1 MTITTNPV
9 RNQYDAISGQTVFN
23 YTFKI
28 YSSTDL
34 NVYLT
39 PVGQVPDDSTDLIT
53 SYVVD
58 PGTIENE
65 DGGFLTLNTGAAAG
79 DTLTIV
85 SSIPYNRETDYQFN
99 GDFRPATVNNDIDR
113 VVSLVKQN
121 AGDLLRAVLA
131 PESSDLENP
140 IRIPSPENGK
150 GLKWENN
157 NLANT
162 AIVETVTTGTSG
174 TELITVSGNDVSV
187 KGLAGSASILL
198 TDLGDTIRI
207 DAISPAGGNVRTNGD
222 NTYNSGTTQ
231 TMPRL
236 IILGVNI
243 GEELLAQGV
252 IQAQLAIDVQSNA
265 ASAQAAQST
274 ATTAINTANSANSA
288 AQAAQTTANGKIS
301 QSQGDARYTRKGQSR
316 NTLANFTVSANGGNS
331 REPTGWVTSQ
341 ISPGVYQVTHNENS
355 ILYPVIT
362 AASTSVDDSYNTHVF
377 DNTANSFK
385 YVTRNISGTP
395 VSLAHYIMLTY

>member
-85 SSIPYNRETDYQFN
+85 SSIPYNRETDYQYN

-162 AIVETVTTGTSG
+162 AIVETVTTDTSG

-187 KGLAGSASILL
+187 KGLVGSTSILL

-222 NTYNSGTTQ
+222 NTYDPGTTQ
-231 TMPRL
+231 TIPRL
-236 IILGVNI
+236 IVLGVNI

-252 IQAQLAIDVQSNA
+252 IQAQLAIDVQTNA
-265 ASAQAAQST
+265 ASAQAASNTASAAQST
-274 ATTAINTANSANSA
+274 ANAADARSIANLAEINAMPTPADYITSKGGSGNKSWRIWSS
-288 AQAAQTTANGKIS
+288 GKVEQWGRLETVGSNPNTVSLPVPMPNISFVMNASYDDSGSGSRQPIYMGS
-301 QSQGDARYTRKGQSR
+301 QSNSTFTFRAQN
-316 NTLANFTVSANGGNS
+316 NTT
-331 REPTGWVTSQ
+331 
-341 ISPGVYQVTHNENS
+341 ISWYIAS
-355 ILYPVIT
+355 I
-362 AASTSVDDSYNTHVF
+362 
-377 DNTANSFK
+377 
-385 YVTRNISGTP
+385 
-395 VSLAHYIMLTY
+395 